1 MTDKSTTLAHYL
13 ALANDAELLGPN
25 LGHPNDPRNDDDP
38 FVEALECYIADA
50 INDLTRAQTMLTN
63 GNTKEATYIVRGV
76 ARDLGEVV

>member
-38 FVEALECYIADA
+38 FVEALECYIEDS
-50 INDLTRAQTMLTN
+50 INYLTRAQAMLTN
-63 GNTKEATYIVRGV
+63 GNTKEATYVVRGV
-76 ARDLGEVV
+76 ARDLGKVV